1 MVPRASAR
9 EPSSPPKRVVL
20 VEDNQQLANTIAS
33 GLIEDGY
40 AVDVIGTGAGGIE
53 RAMRRDLDV
62 MVLDLGLP
70 DRDGL
75 DVLRELRGA
84 RIHVPVLVLT
94 ARDAVESRVA
104 ALDAGADDYL
114 VKPFVFAEL
123 IARLSALARRAT
135 GPRWAPAS
143 DLPITVRDDLVVES
157 GRRSVALSP
166 RECALFTCLLRQRGE
181 VVTRAEILRDAFG
194 YEFDPGTNVIDVHLN
209 HLRKKLHGFPVTIET
224 VRGAGIR
231 LVVDE

>member
-1 MVPRASAR
+1 M
-9 EPSSPPKRVVL
+9 RVVL
-20 VEDNQQLANTIAS
+20 VEDNQQLATAIAN
-33 GLIEDGY
+33 GLLEDGY
-40 AVDVIGTGAGGIE
+40 AVDVIGSGGAGVE

-70 DRDGL
+70 DCDGL

-94 ARDAVESRVA
+94 ARDAIDARVA

-114 VKPFVFAEL
+114 VKPFAFAEL
-123 IARLSALARRAT
+123 LARIAALARRAT
-135 GPRWAPAS
+135 GPRWAPVTE
-143 DLPITVRDDLVVES
+143 LPIALRDDLVVEY
-157 GRRSVALSP
+157 GRRTVALSP
-166 RECALFTCLLRQRGE
+166 REHALFGCLLRQRGE
-181 VVTRAEILRDAFG
+181 VVSRAEILRDAFG

-209 HLRKKLHGFPVTIET
+209 HLRKKLQGFPVTIET

-231 LVVDE
+231 LVVLE